1 MASAYSS
8 ESESS
13 EFEDVLVDTEG
24 YLNVEPY
31 MFEPLIS
38 LDHNES
44 DHSDESDEE
53 VEDERPERAGNR
65 KWCDCGNCTAQIT
78 GTESM
83 CCSDYSPVLAKKES
97 YEPDGVACITLH
109 PGFASNCLD
118 RYVLE
123 SAMYEFIQDQGP
135 IGNDQPMHKLWR
147 YLAYRRFVRWCWQ
160 RLGKKQRLPLPV
172 CARDKIRSTWPSDE
186 YTGFRYPKS

>member
-44 DHSDESDEE
+44 DHSDESD
-53 VEDERPERAGNR
+53 
-65 KWCDCGNCTAQIT
+65 
-78 GTESM
+78 
-83 CCSDYSPVLAKKES
+83 
-97 YEPDGVACITLH
+97 
-109 PGFASNCLD
+109 
-118 RYVLE
+118 
-123 SAMYEFIQDQGP
+123 
-135 IGNDQPMHKLWR
+135 
-147 YLAYRRFVRWCWQ
+147 
-160 RLGKKQRLPLPV
+160 
-172 CARDKIRSTWPSDE
+172 
-186 YTGFRYPKS
+186 